1 MANQL
6 REDGMTQVWEDI
18 KVDAEFAALIP
29 PLTEDERS
37 QLERNIVDHGGARDP
52 IVVWAKAG
60 KLTLVDGH
68 NRYEICTRL
77 NLPFEIEEMRFDDRN
92 AAMLWIIDNQ
102 KGRRNLPDFAK
113 TELEIK
119 REFIH
124 ASMTAPA
131 HRPKKSDQETNQKS
145 GYLPDHHERTKDAKI
160 GDAVGVSRDTV
171 AKVRRITEAADS
183 GLVDDE
189 TIAKLRR
196 GAVSI
201 NHVDKEIK
209 KQRAEVRAVQ
219 KKKEAAAAGCL
230 DGEIVRLGD
239 FRSVLPSIPD
249 GCVDLIFTDPPYD
262 KETVPLYED
271 MAREAARILRPGGS
285 LICYLGQ
292 YATADVCRLMG
303 NHLKFF
309 WPLCC
314 YHEGP
319 GQVMAFWGIRVK
331 WKPMLWFV
339 NGGNRFDTSAVIED
353 LIVSTKEK
361 SSHPW
366 QQSVTEARYYIEKL
380 TPDGGLIV
388 DPFCGGG
395 TTAVAAKQSGRKWIT
410 CELDPEYAA
419 IATQRIKE
427 A

>member
-1 MANQL
+1 MAKVL
-6 REDGMTQVWEDI
+6 EDMN
-18 KVDAEFAALIP
+18 VDAEFAALIP

-37 QLERNIVDHGGARDP
+37 QLERNIADHGGARDP
-52 IVVWAKAG
+52 IVAWAKAG
-60 KLTLVDGH
+60 TLTIVDGH
-68 NRYEICTRL
+68 NRYEICTRRD
-77 NLPFEIEEMRFDDRN
+77 LPFEIEEMRFDDRN

-102 KGRRNLPDFAK
+102 KGRRNLADFAM
-113 TELEIK
+113 TELEMA
-119 REFIH
+119 REKIYED
-124 ASMTAPA
+124 MTLAA
-131 HRPKKSDQETNQKS
+131 HRPKKEDKKTTQKLVE
-145 GYLPDHHERTKDAKI
+145 LPDRSDREKNARI
-160 GDAVGVSRDTV
+160 GAAAGVSREQV
-171 AKVRRITEAADS
+171 AKVRRIHAAADD
-183 GLVDDE
+183 GMVDGD
-189 TIAKLRR
+189 TLKKLRI

-209 KQRAEVRAVQ
+209 KQRAEVKAVE

-292 YATADVCRLMG
+292 YATADVCELVSR
-303 NHLKFF
+303 HLQFY
-309 WPLCC
+309 WTLCC

-319 GQVMAFWGIRVK
+319 GQAMAMRGIRAK

-339 NGGNRFDTSAVIED
+339 NGTGRFDTGAMVED
-353 LIVSTKEK
+353 LVISQKEK
-361 SSHPW
+361 SAHPW
-366 QQSVTEARYYIEKL
+366 QQSVVEASYYIEKL
-380 TPDGGLIV
+380 TPAGGLVV

-395 TTAVAAKQSGRKWIT
+395 TTALAAKQSGRKWVT

-427 A
+427 WTE